1 MAVTVHDDLEQ
12 LFRDVFADDAITLTD
27 ETTAQDVPQWDSLG
41 HVNLMFAIEERFGVR
56 FRGNELAEFA
66 NVGELE
72 RFLEEHV
79 DGSGRA

>member
-1 MAVTVHDDLEQ
+1 VPVHDALQ
-12 LFRDVFADDAITLTD
+12 QVFRDVFGDDTIVLA
-27 ETTAQDVPQWDSLG
+27 ETTTARDIPQWDSLG

-56 FRGNELAEFA
+56 FRGNELAELA

-72 RFLEEHV
+72 RFLEGHA